1 MNVLKNA
8 MMRQDDSRILLA
20 VICVLTVHLAVL
32 PAMGLFI
39 AI

>member
-8 MMRQDDSRILLA
+8 MMRQEDSRVFRTIIGLLTA
-20 VICVLTVHLAVL
+20 PLGLL
-32 PAMGLFI
+32 LGMGLFI

>member
-8 MMRQDDSRILLA
+8 MMRREDSRIVRT
-20 VICVLTVHLAVL
+20 VIGVLTAPLGL
-32 PAMGLFI
+32 LLGMGLFI